1 MDKNLMA
8 FYRHLDR
15 SYFMETHKELADVD
29 SAFEIGYGQTI
40 SQPSLVCFMTEL
52 LHVQKNHRILEIGT
66 GSGYQTAFLAEFGGE
81 VFTVE
86 CIEPLLQKAKLRL
99 DAMGYSNIIFTLG
112 DGSVGL
118 PTHGPYDRIIVTAA
132 ARMIPSELV
141 EQLAIEG
148 ILVIPV
154 GNQSNQ
160 DLLVVTKDKHSQVA
174 INSIEKV
181 RFVPLVGKYTI

>member
-1 MDKNLMA
+1 MEKSLLT

-15 SYFMETHKELADVD
+15 SYFMETSKELAGID

-40 SQPSLVCFMTEL
+40 SQPSLVCYMTEL
-52 LHVQKNHRILEIGT
+52 LNVHKNHRILEIGT

-86 CIEPLLQKAKLRL
+86 CIEPLLQKARLRL
-99 DAMGYSNIIFTLG
+99 DALGYSNIIYTLA
-112 DGSVGL
+112 DGSIGL
-118 PTHGPYDRIIVTAA
+118 PAYGPYDRIIVTAA
-132 ARMIPSELV
+132 AKQIPDELV
-141 EQLAIEG
+141 QQLIVGG

-154 GNQSNQ
+154 GNHSSQ
-160 DLLVVTKDKHSQVA
+160 DLLVITKDANSQVI